1 MGPLMRVVGVVLAVT
16 LLISASLAQ
25 LADIDPVQS
34 DSSAPVIA
42 RSLGENT
49 PKAERA
55 KEAAVRHQAAL
66 TMLDLVVG
74 GVQSLTLP
82 QNRITIAST
91 AFPILWTH
99 KQPQARSLV
108 PQLIGDFAQAAS
120 RQQEDSDVNDRSML
134 HQQWEAVVRAIAPCD
149 AGLALHFM
157 DATRQFV
164 QMGDAEQQEAEER
177 NLRLEIASQ
186 DAQRNPQNAL
196 RMAES
201 ELKAGGDL
209 PMQLLNLLTDVA
221 AKDPEAGSQLLH
233 EIVSQLR
240 SSKLSSGLNN
250 FNLAVSLLNTQ
261 ANSSGEGSRPDES
274 LKGLAEAVASVA
286 LSPEFPANNLVVLQ
300 GSMPVFEQLV
310 PDRADRLRQRVHE
323 FFRMQNPGQDVWD
336 QFNNAQESGDPNKL
350 LAIAERA
357 PVDIRSNMYQQAAWT
372 FANNGDL
379 QRVQQVAEKLQDP
392 FQREQILR
400 RAVQQS
406 AWIAANQGQ
415 FPAARQLAE
424 EVTPD
429 ENRAILLAQL
439 ASSAAASRQEAFAAE
454 MLDEAGALLLNRNRG
469 SVTFGAQL
477 QVAQVFAHV
486 MPARAVPL
494 LERSSSQLEQV
505 LAAAVEV
512 DGFLPYQH
520 SFEGG
525 ELILNNSFLWSSLI
539 GPYAE
544 AVSQLAS
551 TDLPTAR
558 ILVDRLSLPEAR
570 LLAELFVARSALAD
584 GDANG
589 TDQAVSGGPFSLS
602 SRY

>member
-1 MGPLMRVVGVVLAVT
+1 MRVVGVVLAVT